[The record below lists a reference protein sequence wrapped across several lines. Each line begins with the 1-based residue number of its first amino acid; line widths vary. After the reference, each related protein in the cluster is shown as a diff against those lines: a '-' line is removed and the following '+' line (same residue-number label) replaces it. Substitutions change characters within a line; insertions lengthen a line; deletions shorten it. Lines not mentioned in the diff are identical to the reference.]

1 MVFMLSQGH
10 SEIMERHR
18 EREYGFRRNA
28 EVTSRYAGGRFRGGN
43 INVGNR
49 HHHNDRDPEVQRRD
63 ERERREQHGRHERHE
78 DRPDSRRGYTR
89 LQFRGRFPRK

>member
-43 INVGNR
+43 VNVGNR
-49 HHHNDRDPEVQRRD
+49 HHRDPEVQRR
-63 ERERREQHGRHERHE
+63 EEHERREQQGRHERHE